1 MSENCQKLDMIERHR
16 YRKYNDSQTGNWKN
30 TRLQSKTGKHN
41 KIVKKK
47 KKDIEKNKNR
57 HRLGWGAENGG
68 VKGIK
73 EILTAK

>member
-1 MSENCQKLDMIERHR
+1 MIPKQEIERTPDF
-16 YRKYNDSQTGNWKN
+16 KAKQANITK
-30 TRLQSKTGKHN
+30 LL
-41 KIVKKK
+41 KKK